1 MKDVDYQYFVKKL
14 VLMWFIVEVVEVYF
28 LVVSQFLLFFIDKK
42 MQVGVFEYFF
52 FFIVSV
58 RKEDY

>member
-1 MKDVDYQYFVKKL
+1 MKDVDYQFFVKKL

-52 FFIVSV
+52 IFIVSV

>member
-1 MKDVDYQYFVKKL
+1 MKDVDYQFFVKKL

-28 LVVSQFLLFFIDKK
+28 LVVSQFLMFFIDKK

-52 FFIVSV
+52 FFIFSV

>member
-1 MKDVDYQYFVKKL
+1 MKDVDYQFFVKKL

-28 LVVSQFLLFFIDKK
+28 LVVSQFLMFFIDKK

>member
-1 MKDVDYQYFVKKL
+1 MKDVDYQFFVKKL

>member
-1 MKDVDYQYFVKKL
+1 MKDVDYQFFVKKL

-42 MQVGVFEYFF
+42 MQVGVFKYFF